1 MENIFFS
8 KEYIEELKTTTDPR
22 LITLR
27 DQVLEKAQKALKL
40 PVLTEE
46 QVTSDAS
53 GYASQHENYY
63 DAAIPFGENMP
74 LLGFGYL
81 YTGDEAYFEKA
92 KSMMMTYAGYKKWH
106 GKGFSG
112 RGELVTEH
120 FNVGMSYGYLHFGHK
135 FTEEEKDYIVSNT
148 YKLGILTQLE
158 DWVLPGTK
166 IHAFDT
172 MGHNWW
178 PICTASGALAAVAMR
193 DRLPGVEKLAKI
205 ACRALQEWFAYPGN
219 PINAKPATW
228 DNGAFYESLGYFNY
242 TMRVYLEFAYIYEK
256 LTGTRPFED
265 SGIIRSASEYFVHT
279 HYPSSED
286 DYHVCFGDG
295 SVSGLVTCT
304 IYMLQQ
310 CPDLN
315 RLRWHVLDCDHS
327 DSEAVFEKLLCYKQ
341 VYNLPVEKP
350 EDTAKVY
357 DKIGWAMFR
366 DSFDKNATML
376 AIKCGDTWN
385 HAHADAGHFIL
396 FRNGKPEIYDSEN
409 CPYGNPIY
417 VNYYCASP
425 AHNVV
430 LFNGKGQDQRDIH
443 THARCKGQM
452 YNFVDEPGFKYIAA
466 DATGPMGRYFRRHLR
481 HFLWLDSFIL
491 IYDDIETYEDGEVN
505 FLLHAEKENCFRMLT
520 PCTVTECDG
529 YRGHDVTPDQYL
541 SYNRRV
547 DEDCRTKLVSVLLLD
562 ESLTPELTE
571 IDGGY
576 KLTCGDTTVYMN
588 VLADSRT
595 MHRNCI
601 NIMDGIFTDATIL
614 VKQGDRYGVVNG
626 SAVRVNG
633 EVKLDTWARVN
644 GWAEGKT
651 PDWLLEK

>member
-242 TMRVYLEFAYIYEK
+242 TMRV
-256 LTGTRPFED
+256 
-265 SGIIRSASEYFVHT
+265 
-279 HYPSSED
+279 
-286 DYHVCFGDG
+286 
-295 SVSGLVTCT
+295 
-304 IYMLQQ
+304 
-310 CPDLN
+310 
-315 RLRWHVLDCDHS
+315 
-327 DSEAVFEKLLCYKQ
+327 
-341 VYNLPVEKP
+341 
-350 EDTAKVY
+350 
-357 DKIGWAMFR
+357 
-366 DSFDKNATML
+366 
-376 AIKCGDTWN
+376 
-385 HAHADAGHFIL
+385 
-396 FRNGKPEIYDSEN
+396 
-409 CPYGNPIY
+409 
-417 VNYYCASP
+417 
-425 AHNVV
+425 
-430 LFNGKGQDQRDIH
+430 
-443 THARCKGQM
+443 
-452 YNFVDEPGFKYIAA
+452 
-466 DATGPMGRYFRRHLR
+466 
-481 HFLWLDSFIL
+481 
-491 IYDDIETYEDGEVN
+491 
-505 FLLHAEKENCFRMLT
+505 
-520 PCTVTECDG
+520 
-529 YRGHDVTPDQYL
+529 
-541 SYNRRV
+541 
-547 DEDCRTKLVSVLLLD
+547 
-562 ESLTPELTE
+562 
-571 IDGGY
+571 
-576 KLTCGDTTVYMN
+576 
-588 VLADSRT
+588 
-595 MHRNCI
+595 
-601 NIMDGIFTDATIL
+601 
-614 VKQGDRYGVVNG
+614 
-626 SAVRVNG
+626 
-633 EVKLDTWARVN
+633 
-644 GWAEGKT
+644 
-651 PDWLLEK
+651 

>member
-295 SVSGLVTCT
+295 SVSGLATCT

-310 CPDLN
+310 CPELN
-315 RLRWHVLDCDHS
+315 RLRWHVLDCTHS
-327 DSEAVFEKLLCYKQ
+327 DNVAIYEKLLCYKH

-366 DSFDKNATML
+366 DSFEKDANML
-376 AIKCGDTWN
+376 AVKCGDTWN
-385 HAHADAGHFIL
+385 HAHADAAHFIL
-396 FRNGKPEIYDSEN
+396 YRKGKQEIYDSGN
-409 CPYGNPIY
+409 CSYGNPIY

-430 LFNGKGQDQRDIH
+430 LFNGKGQDIMDIH
-443 THARCKGQM
+443 THARCKGQL
-452 YNFVDEPGFKYIAA
+452 YNFVNEPGFKYIAA

-481 HFLWLDSFIL
+481 HFLWLDGFIL
-491 IYDDIETYEDGEVN
+491 IYDDLETYEEGEVN
-505 FLLHAEKENCFRMLT
+505 FLLHAEKDTCFRMLT
-520 PCTVTECDG
+520 PHTVTECDG
-529 YRGHDVTPDQYL
+529 YRGGEIKPDKYL
-541 SYNRRV
+541 SYNRSV
-547 DEDCRTKLVSVLLLD
+547 GEDHRTKLVSVLLLD
-562 ESLTPELTE
+562 ETLQPELTE

-576 KLTCGDTTVYMN
+576 KLTCGETTVYMN

-633 EVKLDTWARVN
+633 EVKLDTLARVN

>member
-295 SVSGLVTCT
+295 SVSGLATCT

-310 CPDLN
+310 CPELN
-315 RLRWHVLDCDHS
+315 RLRWHVLDCTHS
-327 DSEAVFEKLLCYKQ
+327 DNVAIYEKLLCYKH

-366 DSFDKNATML
+366 DSFEKDANML
-376 AIKCGDTWN
+376 AVKCGDTWN
-385 HAHADAGHFIL
+385 HAHADAAHFIL
-396 FRNGKPEIYDSEN
+396 YRKGKQEIYDSGN
-409 CPYGNPIY
+409 CSYGNPIY

-430 LFNGKGQDQRDIH
+430 LFNGKGQDIMDIH
-443 THARCKGQM
+443 THARCKGQL
-452 YNFVDEPGFKYIAA
+452 YNFVNEPGFKYIAA

-481 HFLWLDSFIL
+481 HFLWLDGFIL
-491 IYDDIETYEDGEVN
+491 IYDDLETYEEGKVN
-505 FLLHAEKENCFRMLT
+505 FLLHAEKDTCFRMLT
-520 PCTVTECDG
+520 PYTVTECDG
-529 YRGHDVTPDQYL
+529 YRGGEIKPDKYL
-541 SYNRRV
+541 SYNRSV
-547 DEDCRTKLVSVLLLD
+547 GEDHRTKLVSVLLLD
-562 ESLTPELTE
+562 ETLQPELTE

-576 KLTCGDTTVYMN
+576 KLTCGETTVYMN

-633 EVKLDTWARVN
+633 EVKLDTLARVN

>member
-63 DAAIPFGENMP
+63 DAAIPFGGNMP

-120 FNVGMSYGYLHFGHK
+120 FNVGMSYGYLHFVHK

-295 SVSGLVTCT
+295 SVSGLATCT

-310 CPDLN
+310 CPELN
-315 RLRWHVLDCDHS
+315 RLRWHVLDCTHS
-327 DSEAVFEKLLCYKQ
+327 DNVAIYEKLLCYKH

-366 DSFDKNATML
+366 DSFEKDANML
-376 AIKCGDTWN
+376 AVKCGDTWN
-385 HAHADAGHFIL
+385 HAHADAAHFIL
-396 FRNGKPEIYDSEN
+396 YRKGKQEIYDSGN
-409 CPYGNPIY
+409 CSYGNPIY

-430 LFNGKGQDQRDIH
+430 LFNGKGQDIMDIH
-443 THARCKGQM
+443 THARCKGQL
-452 YNFVDEPGFKYIAA
+452 YNFVNEPGFKYIAA

-481 HFLWLDSFIL
+481 HFLWLDGFIL
-491 IYDDIETYEDGEVN
+491 IYDDLETYEEGEVN
-505 FLLHAEKENCFRMLT
+505 FLLHAEKDTCFRMLT
-520 PCTVTECDG
+520 PHTVTECDG
-529 YRGHDVTPDQYL
+529 YRGGEIKPDKYL
-541 SYNRRV
+541 SYNRSV
-547 DEDCRTKLVSVLLLD
+547 GEDHRTKLVSVLLLD
-562 ESLTPELTE
+562 ETLQPELTE

-576 KLTCGDTTVYMN
+576 KLTCGETTVYMN

-633 EVKLDTWARVN
+633 EVKLDTLARVN